1 MMNTSLQRYLVGT
14 EFPEA
19 SGAEQLEML
28 QVRDRLLEEEL
39 ALSNEERELLAK
51 AVALSNEERELL
63 AKADR
68 HLIQQA
74 PQVLLELS
82 RFVDLAAQRRN
93 QDISAERWWWYLDVL
108 TQMRLVL
115 DRASVSAS

>member
-1 MMNTSLQRYLVGT
+1 MNTLLQRYIVGA
-14 EFPEA
+14 EYPGA
-19 SGAEQLEML
+19 SGAEHLEML
-28 QVRDRLLEEEL
+28 QIRDRLLEEEL
-39 ALSNEERELLAK
+39 ALTH
-51 AVALSNEERELL
+51 EERELL

-68 HLIQQA
+68 QLIQQA

-82 RFVDLAAQRRN
+82 RFVNLAAQRRD

>member
-1 MMNTSLQRYLVGT
+1 MNTSLQHYMVST

-19 SGAEQLEML
+19 SGAEHLEML
-28 QVRDRLLEEEL
+28 QIRDRLLEEEL

-51 AVALSNEERELL
+51 A
-63 AKADR
+63 DR
-68 HLIQQA
+68 QLIQQA

-82 RFVDLAAQRRN
+82 RFVNLAAQRRD

-108 TQMRLVL
+108 TQMRLVI